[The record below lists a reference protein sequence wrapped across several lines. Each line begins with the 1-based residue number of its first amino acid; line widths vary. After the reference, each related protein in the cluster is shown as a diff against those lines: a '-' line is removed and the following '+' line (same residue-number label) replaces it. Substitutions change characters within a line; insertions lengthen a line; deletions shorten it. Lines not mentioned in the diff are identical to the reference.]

1 MKRGPFTLALL
12 GGVLLNAAPA
22 KDGLLAQLIE
32 ATPFPEPTWRTP
44 PTPPPREGCVNPAKV
59 PTDRPL
65 RLSMHVLDGPDFHLE
80 QLQGN
85 AVWLNFFATWCGPCH
100 AEMPDIVK
108 LANQRFADGLRVVG
122 INVDEDDDKV
132 RAFRKKYRIAYP
144 IAMDKHGVVFDALK
158 LKYYPTSMF
167 FKPDGRLACIRRG
180 ALSAHDMGAELAKTG
195 LPSDL
200 PAAAE
205 PASTPA

>member
-1 MKRGPFTLALL
+1 ML
-12 GGVLLNAAPA
+12 GGVLLNATATS
-22 KDGLLAQLIE
+22 DGVLAQLIDP
-32 ATPFPEPTWRTP
+32 TPIPEPTWRTP

-100 AEMPDIVK
+100 REMPDIVK
-108 LANQRFADGLRVVG
+108 LANRRFADGLRVIG

-132 RAFRKKYRIAYP
+132 RGFRKKYNIQYP
-144 IAMDKHGVVFDALK
+144 IAMDKKGVVFDALR
-158 LKYYPTSMF
+158 LQYYPTSMF
-167 FKPDGRLACIRRG
+167 FKPDGHLACIRRG
-180 ALSAHDMGAELAKTG
+180 SLSADEMGLELTKTG
-195 LPSDL
+195 LALDL
-200 PAAAE
+200 PSVAA
-205 PASTPA
+205 PAATQS